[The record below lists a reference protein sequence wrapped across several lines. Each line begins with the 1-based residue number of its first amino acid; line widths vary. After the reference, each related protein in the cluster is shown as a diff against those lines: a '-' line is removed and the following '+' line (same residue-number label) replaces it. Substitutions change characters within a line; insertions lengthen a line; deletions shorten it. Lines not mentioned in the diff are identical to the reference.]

1 MQQVISYLLKKKN
14 FLFFIL
20 LLVVSLAL
28 TIQSHRYHKSKF
40 INAANDVTGG
50 LYESVNHINEF
61 INLDIYNARLL
72 KENARLRKEI
82 SNYSFHSALA
92 IPKDTP
98 YEFIPA
104 KLIKN
109 SFHKKNNILVINRGA
124 KHGVTVDMGVI
135 TTDGIVGI
143 IENVGENFSTV
154 LSVLH
159 VQSQINVQLKKTN
172 HIGSLVWNGKSPFKV
187 QLEDITKVASIAI
200 NDTIVTGNYSIFPQG
215 INVGKV
221 VKAALN
227 QTQNYFDVEV
237 KLFNDMSNIGYV
249 YVVKNKALKEVNQL
263 LNQDQNE

>member
-20 LLVVSLAL
+20 LLVISLAL
-28 TIQSHRYHKSKF
+28 TVQSHRYHKSKF
-40 INAANDVTGG
+40 INAANNITGG
-50 LYESVNHINEF
+50 LYESVNHVNEF
-61 INLDIYNARLL
+61 VNLDTYNERLL
-72 KENARLRKEI
+72 KENARLRKEL
-82 SNYSFHSALA
+82 SNYDFHSTSA
-92 IPKDTP
+92 IPKDMP

-104 KLIKN
+104 KLIQN

-124 KHGVTVDMGVI
+124 KHGITVDMGVI

-159 VQSQINVQLKKTN
+159 VQSKINVQLKKTN
-172 HIGSLVWNGKSPFKV
+172 HIGSLVWDGESPFKV
-187 QLEDITKVASIAI
+187 QLEDITKVASIVV

-221 VKAALN
+221 VTSVLDH
-227 QTQNYFDVEV
+227 TENYFDVEV

-249 YVVKNKALKEVNQL
+249 YVVKNTALKEVNQL
-263 LNQDQNE
+263 LNQD

>member
-20 LLVVSLAL
+20 LLVISLAL
-28 TIQSHRYHKSKF
+28 TVQSHRYHKSKL
-40 INAANDVTGG
+40 INAANDITGG
-50 LYESVNHINEF
+50 LYESVNHVNEF
-61 INLDIYNARLL
+61 INLDAYNKRLL

-82 SNYSFHSALA
+82 SNYGFHSTSV

-104 KLIKN
+104 KLIHN
-109 SFHKKNNILVINRGA
+109 SFQKKNNILVINKGT
-124 KHGVTVDMGVI
+124 KHGVTTDMGVI
-135 TTDGIVGI
+135 TTNGIVGI

-159 VQSQINVQLKKTN
+159 IQSQINVQLKKTN
-172 HIGSLVWNGKSPFKV
+172 HIGSLVWDGASPFKV
-187 QLEDITKVASIAI
+187 QIEDITKVAKIVI

-221 VKAALN
+221 IKAKLN
-227 QTQNYFDVEV
+227 QTQNYFDVDVE
-237 KLFNDMSNIGYV
+237 LFTDMSNIGYV